1 MRDFPKNSAE
11 KRGFVMSQG
20 YETVEKLLGD
30 FFEKNTAGDKDGV
43 KAVVGEID
51 GKIRSG
57 ELESDLFKD
66 YFNNMYAGRGAIN
79 MAGLAKDYPRE
90 SIIRELLQNVF
101 GCDYDEPNIKVMI
114 EFLDEGQ
121 VKLTYN
127 ETGFNLEQVFYYLS
141 VGRNDGDRKREGR
154 FGLGAKSVFT
164 NVDWFKMRSNTYSL
178 RVVNDEGTLKVREL
192 ELNGKQFNHTE
203 IIFALPE
210 NEQKTLHENLVS
222 ITSKKGSYI
231 NMVDLCFA
239 FIRKKN
245 LKSVDEEECV
255 DRAFN
260 IAVINYGKP
269 EIVYKISHYQRS
281 PEDIRKVRF
290 SENGKS
296 VADFI
301 SAEYDGFTYLVPYAI
316 SGAKVE
322 AGKVL
327 MSKYNYFS
335 TFELTGFVRADN
347 PDFVDEKLS
356 AFFVSVPNKYI
367 TNNRAGIK
375 YESLEKC
382 AEKIEHGILS
392 VAEEYKKL
400 FVLDFQEN
408 PNLPGNYMFIPKQY
422 VFKFFYNYV
431 NTSKIVKGLREK
443 FGNSVS
449 VVFPDSEVP
458 VTFEEMRKSGFF
470 TERGGVSKEEHED
483 GSAKKALEQDIEQMN
498 NWYGKDVNHTLVA
511 KYRWNVPGTDE
522 GGEEWL
528 YKFYKDGN
536 EYFMASDGGK
546 KVKDYELAAGF
557 KSIISLK
564 LDDCVKN
571 GMVED
576 ENDLADAFAVID
588 EMFGEDYRIAMKYF
602 QFVITSGASQI
613 QFEIS
618 KINIKNLKKAYD
630 VLAAHEMRF
639 ENHQIFNQVV
649 TLMVNSFTIGKDTV
663 TFLKEIK
670 SQGGEINLTL
680 DINKRY
686 RFSVYGKQFM
696 IPPNITNSDLLEIV
710 GDVYSL
716 IESGMFN
723 NRVFDF
729 GYTTGRFAFDTQD
742 ILSSLPE
749 CKSAQ
754 AIEQMISKMFVCD
767 LGLDKIALLDSGNKL
782 MKIVGTDAPIEP
794 ADAEKTAKYVI
805 LRDGLDKAKYAGYI
819 EFLLTGENNNILHN
833 LYSGTEDPNLIL
845 IDQMPYYYK
854 PVPSI
859 KRKEFDYMLEQVRRI
874 APYEKLN
881 PRAYGYYFA
890 RDINAK
896 LYGYGGVCPCC
907 DYQTGV
913 LNSFVV
919 KTFSIGIID
928 NDKEKK
934 FRFSLYLCRND
945 AAAAAGWLIDDV
957 SIGGMS
963 PFLWLEELKEID
975 VIPPE
980 FLYVRIRYRK
990 QVSYDVCEPDKK
1002 GNTMLE
1008 TVYDGALETFDVVL
1022 TPMMAAKWFE
1032 DNTNPRPVTAP
1043 VQNDEKK
1050 AAPKAAAEVVP
1061 TNPADRKD
1069 APSVP
1074 DKRPISKDVKTA
1086 PLNGEEES
1094 KDIGSVEM

>member
-51 GKIRSG
+51 EKIRSG

-127 ETGFNLEQVFYYLS
+127 ETGFKLEQVFYYLS

-178 RVVNDEGTLKVREL
+178 RVVNDDGTLKVREL

-210 NEQKTLHENLVS
+210 NEQKALHENLVS

-269 EIVYKISHYQRS
+269 EIVYKIQHYQRS

-408 PNLPGNYMFIPKQY
+408 PNLAGSYMFSPKQY

-536 EYFMASDGGK
+536 EYLMASDGGK

-564 LDDCVKN
+564 LDDCIKN

-576 ENDLADAFAVID
+576 ENDLANAFAVID

-602 QFVITSGASQI
+602 QFVITSGSSQI

-630 VLAAHEMRF
+630 VLSAHEMRF

-729 GYTTGRFAFDTQD
+729 GYTTSRFTFDTQD
-742 ILSSLPE
+742 ILSTLPE
-749 CKSAQ
+749 CRSAQ
-754 AIEQMISKMFVCD
+754 TVEQMIAKIFVCD
-767 LGLDKIALLDSGNKL
+767 LGLDKIALLDANNKL
-782 MKIVGTDAPIEP
+782 MKIVGTDAPIAP
-794 ADAEKTAKYVI
+794 ADADKTAKFVI
-805 LRDGLDKAKYAGYI
+805 LRDGLNKAKYAGYV
-819 EFLLTGENNNILHN
+819 EFLLTGENNNLLHN

-845 IDQMPYYYK
+845 IDQMPYYFK

-859 KRKEFDYMLEQVRRI
+859 KRKEFEYMLEQVRRI
-874 APYEKLN
+874 APYERLN

-907 DYQTGV
+907 GYQTGV

-1032 DNTNPRPVTAP
+1032 DNTNPRPITAP
-1043 VQNDEKK
+1043 VQNEEKK
-1050 AAPKAAAEVVP
+1050 PAPKGTAEVTP

-1074 DKRPISKDVKTA
+1074 DKRPTGKDGKTA
-1086 PLNGEEES
+1086 PLNDDEG